1 MKKIVSLLLAA
12 VMLCGTLFAF
22 TSCDE
27 PKDPGAEISV
37 YLGSDVFDFDPTDYY
52 VDDNAEQVMS
62 LLYEPLFKI
71 GSNGKLSNGVA
82 KEYEVDES
90 QRKIVIKLRET
101 YWSDEVRVKA
111 ADFVYAWS
119 QVLLSPNSPNPAAAL
134 LYDIENAVAVKQGD
148 KTYSDL
154 AAVATGTYEITI
166 TYRLGADYNQ
176 LLRNLASIATSPLR
190 QEIVSQNPTHWSKD
204 NSTVVTNGPF
214 KIDAIKRTTDDDS
227 VELLENTF
235 TLARNKG
242 YHQKPSAEKY
252 TQHITPHT
260 LINFDTT
267 EGEVTLTYAD
277 ILDKAVFYLADAP
290 LDDRAENASM
300 ATRTDDLSTYT
311 YVFNTT
317 NPLFSNPNVRRAL
330 SLAIDRE
337 AVVNAVTFG
346 KAATG
351 FLPNSVAASIYG
363 STVTTR
369 FSSDMDKA
377 QALIE
382 QAELEEEDMSFTL
395 TVNDDEESLAI
406 ASIVVEAWEELG
418 FTVTVS
424 PVSIIKNTV
433 LDANSGENKEILDSA
448 IQTLIKEASY
458 GNREFDVIAVDWQ
471 MYSKDAFVALA
482 SLTSSLNGNGTD
494 YTVNSNGLH
503 RANIAG
509 WTNAN
514 YDEYVLAAFMADDA
528 LTRKEALKEAEK
540 ILLESCP
547 IIPIMY
553 NENFTFVSSEL
564 TNLKTDGFGNFV
576 LNKLNQKNYHQYL
589 PTEEE

>member
-1 MKKIVSLLLAA
+1 MAGIKCHLNHCYSLINLFVLDVSA
-12 VMLCGTLFAF
+12 
-22 TSCDE
+22 
-27 PKDPGAEISV
+27 
-37 YLGSDVFDFDPTDYY
+37 
-52 VDDNAEQVMS
+52 
-62 LLYEPLFKI
+62 
-71 GSNGKLSNGVA
+71 
-82 KEYEVDES
+82 
-90 QRKIVIKLRET
+90 
-101 YWSDEVRVKA
+101 
-111 ADFVYAWS
+111 
-119 QVLLSPNSPNPAAAL
+119 
-134 LYDIENAVAVKQGD
+134 
-148 KTYSDL
+148 
-154 AAVATGTYEITI
+154 ITI
-166 TYRLGADYNQ
+166 YFMFSSL
-176 LLRNLASIATSPLR
+176 IF
-190 QEIVSQNPTHWSKD
+190 V
-204 NSTVVTNGPF
+204 
-214 KIDAIKRTTDDDS
+214 
-227 VELLENTF
+227 
-235 TLARNKG
+235 
-242 YHQKPSAEKY
+242 HQKTTAEKY
-252 TQHITPHT
+252 TQHVTPNT

-277 ILDKAVFYLADAP
+277 VLDKAVFYLADAP
-290 LDDRAENASM
+290 LDDRAENASK

-346 KAATG
+346 KVATG

-369 FSSDMDKA
+369 LSSDMDKA
-377 QALIE
+377 QDLIE

-418 FTVTVS
+418 FTVTVN

-433 LDANSGENKEILDSA
+433 VDTNSGENKEILDSA
-448 IQTLIKEASY
+448 IQALVKEASY

-471 MYSKDAFVALA
+471 MYSKDAFVALS
-482 SLTSSLNGNGTD
+482 SLTTNLNGNGTD
-494 YTVNSNGLH
+494 YTVNSNGLL
-503 RANIAG
+503 RTNIAG
-509 WTNAN
+509 WANTN
-514 YDEYVLAAFMADDA
+514 YDEYVLSAFMTNDA
-528 LTRKEALKEAEK
+528 AARKAALKEAEK

-547 IIPIMY
+547 VIPIMY

-589 PTEEE
+589 PSEEE